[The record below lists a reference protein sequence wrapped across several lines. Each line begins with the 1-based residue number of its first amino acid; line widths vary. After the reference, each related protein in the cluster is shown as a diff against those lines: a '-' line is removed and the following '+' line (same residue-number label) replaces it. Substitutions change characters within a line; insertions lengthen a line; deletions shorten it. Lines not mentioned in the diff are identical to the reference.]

1 MALFFAHII
10 FIIFHFV
17 AWFTIKYLLI
27 LTIGLHLLYATTSN
41 ASRKADKKLEEQV
54 ELLKEQTRVMKGEEP
69 RLEPEP
75 PKLQPIPRTIGDKV
89 FTNIIWFILFGTI
102 FAMVAY
108 YFSTTY

>member
-27 LTIGLHLLYATTSN
+27 LTIGLHLIYATTSN

-69 RLEPEP
+69 EQEPEHP
-75 PKLQPIPRTIGDKV
+75 ELEPIPRTKGEKV
-89 FTNIIWFILFGTI
+89 FTNAIWIILFGTI
-102 FAMVAY
+102 FSMIVY
-108 YFSTTY
+108 YLISY

>member
-27 LTIGLHLLYATTSN
+27 LTIGLHLIYATISN
-41 ASRKADKKLEEQV
+41 SSRKADKKLEEQV
-54 ELLKEQTRVMKGEEP
+54 ELLKEQTRVIKGEEP
-69 RLEPEP
+69 EPEP
-75 PKLQPIPRTIGDKV
+75 EHPKLEPIPRTKGENV
-89 FTNIIWFILFGTI
+89 FMNIIWFILFGTI

-108 YFSTTY
+108 YFLT